1 MVFIWF
7 WPASGISSDL
17 SFGLADYCLVNR
29 PTGPF
34 HLFLAST
41 FFYLL
46 FCFLFLF
53 LLFIS
58 SFYFFFLF
66 LLFISSFY
74 FFFSVLLFL
83 FLLFASSFFVSSF
96 CFFFLL
102 SVCFLALFKSSLCI
116 SYCVFAFLFALFLS
130 PMAEKPRYSAP
141 NLGSNVGLLR
151 NRRSIELPPWDKRQ
165 RHHLHRLAL
174 SSDFDLKCFR

>member
-1 MVFIWF
+1 MVFVWF
-7 WPASGISSDL
+7 WPASGLSSNV
-17 SFGLADYCLVNR
+17 SFGLADCCLVNR

-34 HLFLAST
+34 HLFLAFM

-46 FCFLFLF
+46 FCFLFFF
-53 LLFIS
+53 LLFGS
-58 SFYFFFLF
+58 SFSVSSFLF
-66 LLFISSFY
+66 LI
-74 FFFSVLLFL
+74 
-83 FLLFASSFFVSSF
+83 FASSF
-96 CFFFLL
+96 CLL
-102 SVCFLALFKSSLCI
+102 LGSLCI

>member
-34 HLFLAST
+34 HLFLAFT

-46 FCFLFLF
+46 FCFLFFF
-53 LLFIS
+53 LLFGS
-58 SFYFFFLF
+58 SL
-66 LLFISSFY
+66 
-74 FFFSVLLFL
+74 SV
-83 FLLFASSFFVSSF
+83 SYF

>member
-41 FFYLL
+41 IFYLL
-46 FCFLFLF
+46 FYFLFFF
-53 LLFIS
+53 LLFGS
-58 SFYFFFLF
+58 SF
-66 LLFISSFY
+66 
-74 FFFSVLLFL
+74 SV
-83 FLLFASSFFVSSF
+83 SSFFVSYF

-151 NRRSIELPPWDKRQ
+151 NRQSIELPPWDKRQ

>member
-17 SFGLADYCLVNR
+17 SFGLAWSIA
-29 PTGPF
+29 PPG
-34 HLFLAST
+34 LFT
-41 FFYLL
+41 YFWLL
-46 FCFLFLF
+46 R
-53 LLFIS
+53 S
-58 SFYFFFLF
+58 SIF
-66 LLFISSFY
+66 
-74 FFFSVLLFL
+74 
-83 FLLFASSFFVSSF
+83 FFVSYF

-116 SYCVFAFLFALFLS
+116 SYRVFAFLFALFLS

>member
-41 FFYLL
+41 IFYLL
-46 FCFLFLF
+46 FYFLFFF
-53 LLFIS
+53 LLFGS
-58 SFYFFFLF
+58 SF
-66 LLFISSFY
+66 
-74 FFFSVLLFL
+74 SV
-83 FLLFASSFFVSSF
+83 SSFFVSYF

>member
-1 MVFIWF
+1 MVFVWF
-7 WPASGISSDL
+7 WPASGLSSNV
-17 SFGLADYCLVNR
+17 SFGLADCCLVNR

-46 FCFLFLF
+46 FYFLFFF
-53 LLFIS
+53 LLFG
-58 SFYFFFLF
+58 
-66 LLFISSFY
+66 
-74 FFFSVLLFL
+74 
-83 FLLFASSFFVSSF
+83 SSF

-102 SVCFLALFKSSLCI
+102 SVCFLAPFKSSLCI

-141 NLGSNVGLLR
+141 NLGCNVDLLR
-151 NRRSIELPPWDKRQ
+151 NSRSIELPPWDKWQ
-165 RHHLHRLAL
+165 RHHLYCLAL

>member
-1 MVFIWF
+1 MVFVWF
-7 WPASGISSDL
+7 WPASGLSSNV
-17 SFGLADYCLVNR
+17 SFGLADCCLVNR
-29 PTGPF
+29 PTEPF
-34 HLFLAST
+34 HLFLAFT

-46 FCFLFLF
+46 FCFLFFF
-53 LLFIS
+53 LLFGS
-58 SFYFFFLF
+58 SF
-66 LLFISSFY
+66 
-74 FFFSVLLFL
+74 SV
-83 FLLFASSFFVSSF
+83 SYF

-141 NLGSNVGLLR
+141 NLDSNVGLLR

-165 RHHLHRLAL
+165 RHHLHCLAL

>member
-1 MVFIWF
+1 MVFVWF
-7 WPASGISSDL
+7 WPASGLSSNV
-17 SFGLADYCLVNR
+17 SFGLADCCLVNR

-34 HLFLAST
+34 HLFL
-41 FFYLL
+41 LL
-46 FCFLFLF
+46 CFSIF
-53 LLFIS
+53 
-58 SFYFFFLF
+58 
-66 LLFISSFY
+66 
-74 FFFSVLLFL
+74 
-83 FLLFASSFFVSSF
+83 FFVSYF